1 MQKTILIAGCGDLGN
16 AIGTRLIE
24 LGHRVYGLRRNID
37 QLSESI
43 QPIAF
48 DLLSNN
54 PIPALPTIDFLIY
67 AAAAKSRDQVTY
79 RKIYLEAPRQL
90 ADALAGQS
98 YQAILVSSTGVYS
111 QNDGNWI
118 DESSAAEPNNPYGAL
133 MLEGELA
140 LAAQASE
147 CTVVRSSGIY
157 GPGRNHLIQR
167 VLSGTLAP
175 EAPIHFSNRIHRD
188 DLACFIVHLV
198 SKRASGETLE
208 PLYLASDGE
217 PTPIHEVTAWLA
229 EQLGVTPQEYE
240 PIQRG
245 GNKRVANRAMR
256 ESGFVC
262 RYPNYQSG
270 FAANIEELKSS
281 LDAKPAL

>member
-54 PIPALPTIDFLIY
+54 PLPALPAIDFLIY
-67 AAAAKSRDQVTY
+67 TAAAKSRDEATY
-79 RKIYLEAPRQL
+79 RKIYLEAPLQL
-90 ADALAGQS
+90 ADALEGQT

-111 QNDGNWI
+111 QDDGNWI
-118 DESSAAEPNNPYGAL
+118 DENSSAEPNNPYGAL
-133 MLEGELA
+133 MLEGEVA
-140 LAAQASE
+140 LAAQTPE
-147 CTVVRSSGIY
+147 CSIVRSSGIY
-157 GPGRNHLIQR
+157 GPGRNHLIKR

-188 DLACFIVHLV
+188 DLASFIVHLV
-198 SKRASGETLE
+198 SKRASGETLQ
-208 PLYLASDGE
+208 PLYLASDGA
-217 PTPIHEVTAWLA
+217 PAPIHEVTSWLA
-229 EQLGVTPQEYE
+229 EQLEVTPQQYE
-240 PIQRG
+240 MIQRG

-270 FAANIEELKSS
+270 FAANIEELKSR
-281 LDAKPAL
+281 

>member
-54 PIPALPTIDFLIY
+54 PLPALPAIDFLIY
-67 AAAAKSRDQVTY
+67 TAAAKSRDEATY
-79 RKIYLEAPRQL
+79 RKIYLEAPCQL
-90 ADALAGQS
+90 ANVLEGQS
-98 YQAILVSSTGVYS
+98 YQAILISSTGVYS
-111 QNDGNWI
+111 QDDGNWI
-118 DESSAAEPNNPYGAL
+118 DENSPAQPNNPFGAL

-140 LAAQASE
+140 LAAQTAE
-147 CTVVRSSGIY
+147 CSVVRSSGIY
-157 GPGRNHLIQR
+157 GPGRNHLIKR
-167 VLSGTLAP
+167 VLSGTIAP
-175 EAPIHFSNRIHRD
+175 REPVHYSNRIHRD
-188 DLACFIVHLV
+188 DLAGFIVHLV
-198 SKRASGETLE
+198 SKRASGEQLE
-208 PLYLASDGE
+208 SLYLASDGE
-217 PTPIHEVTAWLA
+217 PTPIHEVTGWLA
-229 EQLGVTPQEYE
+229 EQLGVSPKNYE
-240 PIQRG
+240 RIQRG
-245 GNKRVANRAMR
+245 GNKRVANKAMC

-270 FAANIEELKSS
+270 FAANIEELNFERRN
-281 LDAKPAL
+281 